1 MTLATLTS
9 AFTTFAADLTTLIAD
24 LTMPTLELLLAI
36 CAGLAVLTLTAVV
49 IGLRQSKT
57 IARMRRE
64 SEELRE
70 LVLHV
75 RREAHSAVTY
85 GSDVGK
91 RLRKH
96 EKDLAA
102 VTDRVGLIEQ
112 LGDSRSFERAIDVAR
127 QGAEA
132 DKLVANF
139 GISRGEAELLSLVHG
154 KRAAG

>member
-1 MTLATLTS
+1 MTL
-9 AFTTFAADLTTLIAD
+9 TT
-24 LTMPTLELLLAI
+24 ELLLAI
-36 CAGLAVLTLTAVV
+36 CAGTAVLTLTAVAV
-49 IGLRQSKT
+49 ALRQSRT
-57 IARMRRE
+57 IARLRRE

-70 LVLHV
+70 FVQHV

-91 RLRKH
+91 RLRKQ
-96 EKDLAA
+96 EQDLATL
-102 VTDRVGLIEQ
+102 TDRVALVEQ
-112 LGDSRSFERAIDVAR
+112 LGDARSFDRAIDVAR

-154 KRAAG
+154 KRAATR